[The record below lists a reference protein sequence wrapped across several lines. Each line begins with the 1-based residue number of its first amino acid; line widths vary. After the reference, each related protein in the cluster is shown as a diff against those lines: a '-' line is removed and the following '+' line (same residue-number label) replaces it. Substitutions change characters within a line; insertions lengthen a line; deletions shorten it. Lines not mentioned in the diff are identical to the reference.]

1 MPLTTTSNHSTLC
14 EEKTMSRYFRNFVAG
29 SLALFS
35 LGSQAQQNFDN
46 VEIEVLPVRDGIY
59 MLVGAGGNITVQTG
73 VDGVLMIDTQYA
85 ELSEKIYSKIQELSP
100 APIR

>member
-1 MPLTTTSNHSTLC
+1 MGSIWTIPSVVRRPCIRTESVPQITTANHSTLC

-59 MLVGAGGNITVQTG
+59 MLVGAGGY
-73 VDGVLMIDTQYA
+73 L
-85 ELSEKIYSKIQELSP
+85 
-100 APIR
+100 R